1 MFGVRQGSNL
11 EPLLFHIFLAD
22 LFLIQYDIDIAMLAD
37 DNTPHISDKII
48 EDVIEYLEKLQC
60 LCSDGLKTTF

>member
-1 MFGVRQGSNL
+1 
-11 EPLLFHIFLAD
+11 
-22 LFLIQYDIDIAMLAD
+22 MLAD